1 MTKIIL
7 VRHGHVEGIDPP
19 RFRGQTDVELS
30 ELGMRQARETA
41 RHIRACWSPVAV
53 YTSPLRRCVAT
64 GQAISEATGIG
75 NEPLASL
82 VDLNYGA
89 WRWRTYDDMR
99 AEPPKLF
106 ALWRTAPH

>member
-1 MTKIIL
+1 MIGFAIVLARWAAGHGGCRNSSSSNLIWTMTKIIL

-75 NEPLASL
+75 NEP
-82 VDLNYGA
+82 
-89 WRWRTYDDMR
+89 
-99 AEPPKLF
+99 
-106 ALWRTAPH
+106 